1 MISYGLNNIVP
12 YLGGWGTTFL
22 ATVLFIIIFRIWV
35 AFVFKLL
42 RMNIDYHNTAT
53 STKTLYQHSK
63 K

>member
-1 MISYGLNNIVP
+1 MISYWLNNIVP
-12 YLGGWGTTFL
+12 YLGAWGTTFL

-42 RMNIDYHNTAT
+42 RMNIDYHNSWSA
-53 STKTLYQHSK
+53 SKTLYQHSK